1 MATIQI
7 QDATQ
12 RDNGWSY
19 HVQLQEQG
27 HEYHYQVTLSQ
38 SDYKQWSQGQVPPET
53 VIEKAFEFLLERE
66 SAGSILSEFDCA
78 VIRRYFPEVD
88 QKLPQKFS

>member
-27 HEYHYQVTLSQ
+27 HKYHYQVSLSQ
-38 SDYKQWSQGQVPPET
+38 LVWQ
-53 VIEKAFEFLLERE
+53 L
-66 SAGSILSEFDCA
+66 
-78 VIRRYFPEVD
+78 
-88 QKLPQKFS
+88 